1 VESKVA
7 FNAPPVG
14 CSELQGLDPNF
25 GTELGEMLLGQ
36 QPGRRSETE
45 TTIYK
50 SMGHAMED
58 LVAANL
64 VYRKALERKMGMQVE
79 L

>member
-7 FNAPPVG
+7 FNDPPVG
-14 CSELQGLDPNF
+14 CSELHGLDPNF
-25 GTELGEMLLGQ
+25 GTELGEMLLKQ
-36 QPGRRSETE
+36 KPGRRSETE
-45 TTIYK
+45 MTIYK

-58 LVAANL
+58 LIAANL
-64 VYRKALERKMGMQVE
+64 VYQKAIVTNTGTKIE